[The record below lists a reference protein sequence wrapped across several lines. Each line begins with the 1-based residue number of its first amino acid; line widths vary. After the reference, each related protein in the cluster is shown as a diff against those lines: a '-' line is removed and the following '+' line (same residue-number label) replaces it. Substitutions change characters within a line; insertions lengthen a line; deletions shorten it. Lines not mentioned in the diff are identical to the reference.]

1 MLGQRASERL
11 GSSLQ
16 ARHVIMISL
25 SATVGT
31 GFYLGT
37 ADFLRHGGPLGML
50 LAYLVMS
57 TVVFAVM
64 QCIGEIISFLPLP
77 GGTVQLAD
85 RFVGPELSF
94 AMGWNIRYTSTILV
108 RADLA
113 AVAILMGHWDTRRTP
128 AEYITVGLV
137 FVAGVNLFST
147 QRFANVVLM
156 AASLSLAALLTLIVS
171 SAMIVAGIGREGAI
185 GARYWRSP

>member
-37 ADFLRHGGPLGML
+37 ADSLRHGGPLGML

-64 QCIGEIISFLPLP
+64 QCIGKIISFLPLP